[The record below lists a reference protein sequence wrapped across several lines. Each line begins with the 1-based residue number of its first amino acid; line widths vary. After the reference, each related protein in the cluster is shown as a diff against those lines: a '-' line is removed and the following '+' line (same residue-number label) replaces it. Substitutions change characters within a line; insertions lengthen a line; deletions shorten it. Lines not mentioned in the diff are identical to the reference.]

1 MSKDLVNL
9 LLDFLNS
16 EGEVNW
22 LSCNT
27 VQQISGSKK
36 LQVKQDLFLGQAIVI
51 TLNLTF
57 ISPD

>member
-9 LLDFLNS
+9 LLDILNS

-22 LSCNT
+22 LSCDT

-36 LQVKQDLFLGQAIVI
+36 VQVK
-51 TLNLTF
+51 
-57 ISPD
+57 